1 MNTSGS
7 PIDSVYISR
16 DPFAPGTIVLGQEL
30 TEGKSGLMVWLRTY
44 ERLPSST
51 PPQPRLLVERI
62 GLFPSS
68 GEIRR
73 TVRNPLAVLEHFKT
87 RYASEALDMDE
98 SNGLC
103 LTFTEWR
110 FKICLSESETEILLN
125 VESRGDVALMQMK
138 TAELLDQIDEK
149 NMSEP

>member
-1 MNTSGS
+1 M
-7 PIDSVYISR
+7 
-16 DPFAPGTIVLGQEL
+16 
-30 TEGKSGLMVWLRTY
+30 
-44 ERLPSST
+44 
-51 PPQPRLLVERI
+51 ERI

-87 RYASEALDMDE
+87 RYAGEVLDMDE
-98 SNGLC
+98 NNGLS

-110 FKICLSESETEILLN
+110 FKICLSENETEILLN

-149 NMSEP
+149 NMSES

>member
-1 MNTSGS
+1 MNASRS
-7 PIDSVYISR
+7 PIDSVFKSR
-16 DPFAPGTIVLGQEL
+16 DPFASGTIVLGQEL

-44 ERLPSST
+44 ERRPSST

-73 TVRNPLAVLEHFKT
+73 AVRNPLAVLEHFKT
-87 RYASEALDMDE
+87 RYAGEVLDMDE
-98 SNGLC
+98 SNGLS

-110 FKICLSESETEILLN
+110 FKIRLSETEPEILLN

-138 TAELLDQIDEK
+138 TAELLTQIDENK
-149 NMSEP
+149 FSES